1 MSTDIL
7 HKEWLLLAKK
17 HCNDQPLIAC
27 LWEKI
32 AKKYAGKNRY
42 YHNLSHI
49 HSMLQQAKE
58 NREEIIDFDA
68 LLFAIWFHDII
79 YKASK
84 KNNEE
89 KSAEFASSVLKNL
102 LKEKIHFNTVAQ
114 LIISTKSHQIILKEN
129 NDNAFMLDFDLSILG
144 QDWEIYKAYIQ
155 NIRKEYKLY
164 PDFLY
169 NPSRRKILENFLN
182 RKSLFFTK
190 KYQDIFED
198 KARVNL
204 IREIKLLS

>member
-17 HCNDQPLIAC
+17 YCDDQALIAC

-42 YHNLSHI
+42 YHNLGHI

-58 NREEIIDFDA
+58 NREQIIDFDA

-79 YKASK
+79 YKVSK

-89 KSAEFASSVLKNL
+89 KSAEFASSVLKTL
-102 LKEKIHFNTVAQ
+102 SKEKIHFNTVAQ

-182 RKSLFFTK
+182 RKTLFYTK

>member
-1 MSTDIL
+1 MRTDIVY
-7 HKEWLLLAKK
+7 KEWLPLAKK
-17 HCNDQPLIAC
+17 YCDDLLLIAY

-32 AKKYAGKNRY
+32 EKKYAGKNRH
-42 YHNLSHI
+42 YHNLRHI
-49 HSMLQQAKE
+49 HSMLLQAKE
-58 NREEIIDFDA
+58 NREQIIDFDA

-79 YKASK
+79 YKTSK

-102 LKEKIHFNTVAQ
+102 SKEKIHFNTVAQ
-114 LIISTKSHQIILKEN
+114 LIISTKSHQIILNEN

-144 QDWEIYKAYIQ
+144 QDWESYKGYIQ

-169 NPSRRKILENFLN
+169 NPSRKKVLEHFLN
-182 RKSLFFTK
+182 RKTLFFTE
-190 KYQDIFED
+190 KYQDILED

>member
-1 MSTDIL
+1 M
-7 HKEWLLLAKK
+7 LL
-17 HCNDQPLIAC
+17 
-27 LWEKI
+27 
-32 AKKYAGKNRY
+32 
-42 YHNLSHI
+42 
-49 HSMLQQAKE
+49 QAKE
-58 NREEIIDFDA
+58 NREQIIDFDA

-79 YKASK
+79 YKTSK

-102 LKEKIHFNTVAQ
+102 SKEKIHVNTVAQ
-114 LIISTKSHQIILKEN
+114 LIISTKSHQIILNEN

-144 QDWEIYKAYIQ
+144 QDWESYKGYIQ

-169 NPSRRKILENFLN
+169 NPSRKKVLEHFLN
-182 RKSLFFTK
+182 RKTLFFTE
-190 KYQDIFED
+190 KYQDILED